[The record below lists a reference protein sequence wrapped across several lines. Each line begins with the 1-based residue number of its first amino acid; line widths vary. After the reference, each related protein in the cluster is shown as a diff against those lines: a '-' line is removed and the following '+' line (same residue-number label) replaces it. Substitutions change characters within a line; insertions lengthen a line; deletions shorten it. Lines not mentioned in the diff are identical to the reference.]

1 MSTKHVRGSG
11 RSLLF
16 YAEDP
21 IKWDEERCCIAME
34 TGCLLSPAST
44 DMWIFVW
51 MSVEHLSS
59 LWMWHKKATS
69 SATYRDT
76 TTMICSSFRSLDV
89 WWGVWRIEGDLEQAF
104 PLIKQLPP
112 VNLTSKSA
120 KWDPR
125 HREKHVL
132 SRVCSLS
139 VKLKSSCSDNVC
151 GSSILAQRGSE
162 VTRRGTKTT
171 VRCFIFSAG
180 GRGKAPPV
188 TFYLQHS
195 LRRMFHS

>member
-1 MSTKHVRGSG
+1 MFVGVGG
-11 RSLLF
+11 RSF
-16 YAEDP
+16 FTPRIQSSGMRRDAASP
-21 IKWDEERCCIAME
+21 WRRAACCPQHRLIC
-34 TGCLLSPAST
+34 GFLYGWVSGLH
-44 DMWIFVW
+44 
-51 MSVEHLSS
+51 EHLSS